1 MNKQKQIVAVS
12 AFGAAINL
20 ILFFTKLYI
29 GLSVNSVAVY
39 ADALNSLLDCAVC
52 LASAAVIVL
61 FSYNRDAYPFGTGRA
76 DELLEFIIS
85 LVIVATGAGFA
96 YASGERILYPMPV
109 WYSAVYAAVIAATA
123 AVKLLLTL
131 FFRAYGKKTDSSVIK
146 GFSADSLL
154 DFFITLCTLFSFT
167 LSPHLSFSADGFAG
181 AIISIILIVQ
191 GIRLAV
197 SSCRRLAGKRDNALC
212 LEMKQKLEA
221 EEKITSVCELEC
233 HSYGEAKIFT
243 AKIKADCR
251 TAEEIYA
258 LTQKIEKEV
267 SREFDSRIYLTFGG

>member
-1 MNKQKQIVAVS
+1 MNKQKQVIAVS

-39 ADALNSLLDCAVC
+39 ADALNSLLDCGIC
-52 LASAAVIVL
+52 LASTAVMLL
-61 FSYNRDAYPFGTGRA
+61 FSFKKEDYPFGTGKV

-85 LVIVATGAGFA
+85 LVIIITGAGFA

-123 AVKLLLTL
+123 AVKLLLSL

-146 GFSADSLL
+146 GFAADSIL
-154 DFFITLCTLFSFT
+154 DFFITLCTLLSFS

-181 AIISIILIVQ
+181 AIISVILIVQ
-191 GIRLAV
+191 GVRLAV
-197 SSCRRLAGKRDNALC
+197 SSCRRLTGKRDDTMC
-212 LEMKQKLEA
+212 LKMKQKLEA
-221 EEKITSVCELEC
+221 EEKITEVCELEC

-258 LTQKIEKEV
+258 LTQKIENEV
-267 SREFDSRIYLTFGG
+267 SRESDSRIYLTFGG